1 MAFTL
6 RDVLVSPKEKTAV
19 VTAVFLPADP
29 ASLIRD
35 AASKCL

>member
-19 VTAVFLPADP
+19 VTAVFFAPIKRHCRVILR
-29 ASLIRD
+29 IIE
-35 AASKCL
+35 

>member
-19 VTAVFLPADP
+19 VTAVFFALSFSVAVTG
-29 ASLIRD
+29 SYG
-35 AASKCL
+35 